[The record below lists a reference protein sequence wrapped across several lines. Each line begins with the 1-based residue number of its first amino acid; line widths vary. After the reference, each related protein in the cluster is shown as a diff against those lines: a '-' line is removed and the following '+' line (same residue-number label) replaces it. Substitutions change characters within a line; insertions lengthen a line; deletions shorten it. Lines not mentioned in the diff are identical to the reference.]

1 MKYFKDIEDVEERIQ
16 KTQDYLNN
24 RLKDLLNK
32 LGIKRL
38 RLISMGN
45 SIAAGIQWLEQ
56 LNQYYLEMNL

>member
-1 MKYFKDIEDVEERIQ
+1 MKYFKDIENVEERIQ

-56 LNQYYLEMNL
+56 LNHYYLEMNL